1 MNVHR
6 IFYNANIKTKTLFLG
21 FTNVILLIITFKIFN
36 YIRNENKIKKHLKIY
51 RNSRI
56 LLISGGPSI
65 IQYFSEINKY
75 DHIVLNSYQTLRNL
89 DSTQIQAILDK
100 TVLYYQAP
108 FHEPLNLDD
117 FKNNIEKIA
126 EALQPKALII
136 TDQKIQVTN
145 SLRHKP
151 LSYLHRFGFATFRQT
166 GFLTLFY
173 LVVKSGI
180 KEIDM
185 LGVDLNYSIL
195 EMQKSHVDER
205 PISELI
211 SSESEVFYEIESLFR
226 STLKSG
232 IKVNNLNNDSMVKI
246 YR

>member
-1 MNVHR
+1 
-6 IFYNANIKTKTLFLG
+6 
-21 FTNVILLIITFKIFN
+21 
-36 YIRNENKIKKHLKIY
+36 
-51 RNSRI
+51 
-56 LLISGGPSI
+56 
-65 IQYFSEINKY
+65 
-75 DHIVLNSYQTLRNL
+75 
-89 DSTQIQAILDK
+89 
-100 TVLYYQAP
+100 
-108 FHEPLNLDD
+108 LNLDD

-166 GFLTLFY
+166 GFLTLLY
-173 LVVKSGI
+173 LVLKSGI

-195 EMQKSHVDER
+195 EMQKSRSDER

-211 SSESEVFYEIESLFR
+211 SMESEVFYEIESRFR
-226 STLKSG
+226 FTLKSG
-232 IKVNNLNNDSMVKI
+232 IKVNNLNYDSMVKMAQDFSFRYPLI
-246 YR
+246 VGQGNFGSIDGDGAAAYRYTEAKMSRIAISNPRTSCTVHPLGPRANCNTMASGSTTNST